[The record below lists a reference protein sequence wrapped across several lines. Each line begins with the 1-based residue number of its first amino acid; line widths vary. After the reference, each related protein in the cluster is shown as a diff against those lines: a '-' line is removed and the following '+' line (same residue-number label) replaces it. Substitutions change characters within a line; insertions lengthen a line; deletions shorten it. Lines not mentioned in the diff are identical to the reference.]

1 MILQAFT
8 RDIDLTQIVFAIFA
22 LFFLGLV
29 IYLRRED
36 KREGYPLEDPQPGGR
51 PLVGFPEPPPPK
63 VYNLMEGGAAQMP
76 HDDVPS
82 ELKARPLFP
91 FPGPPLVPTG
101 NPMLDGVGPGAW
113 CLRKEEPLLMKTEKE
128 PQIIPLRESGH
139 WRVVKGDPDPRG
151 MSVRGA
157 DGKLVGTVVD
167 LWVDRSVKFLR
178 YLEVEVTVTP
188 QARRAL
194 LPIYYA
200 NVKSSRRL
208 IKVSAILASQFAEV
222 PRLREPDR
230 VTAREEDQINAYYA
244 GGLLYATPRR
254 VEPVL

>member
-1 MILQAFT
+1 
-8 RDIDLTQIVFAIFA
+8 
-22 LFFLGLV
+22 
-29 IYLRRED
+29 
-36 KREGYPLEDPQPGGR
+36 
-51 PLVGFPEPPPPK
+51 
-63 VYNLMEGGAAQMP
+63 
-76 HDDVPS
+76 
-82 ELKARPLFP
+82 
-91 FPGPPLVPTG
+91 
-101 NPMLDGVGPGAW
+101 
-113 CLRKEEPLLMKTEKE
+113 
-128 PQIIPLRESGH
+128 
-139 WRVVKGDPDPRG
+139 

-167 LWVDRSVKFLR
+167 LWVDQSVKFLR